1 MLDHLSVVILRQR
14 CRTGVWKCVVVVL
27 HNELQFFS
35 NQKVEIILEEANVPE
50 SCLAKTYL
58 KWKLSNLSSSSV
70 VKRAFG
76 SQQHPIETVR
86 SFQVV
91 KS

>member
-14 CRTGVWKCVVVVL
+14 CRTGVWKCVVVVS

-35 NQKVEIILEEANVPE
+35 NQKVEIILEEANIPE

-58 KWKLSNLSSSSV
+58 KWKLSNIS
-70 VKRAFG
+70 
-76 SQQHPIETVR
+76 TVLWKNMLLAHN
-86 SFQVV
+86 SIPLKQ
-91 KS
+91 